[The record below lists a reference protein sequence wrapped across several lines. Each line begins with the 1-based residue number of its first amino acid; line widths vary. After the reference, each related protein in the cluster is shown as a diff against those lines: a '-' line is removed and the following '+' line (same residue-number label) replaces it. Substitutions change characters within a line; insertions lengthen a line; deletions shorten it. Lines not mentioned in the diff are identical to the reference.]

1 MLSIL
6 FSNERCSSSIIKF
19 MIALLNW
26 SGQIYK
32 YNILVMEVASEFMD
46 LSILDILTHVR
57 NVVVGIASVGL
68 FIGAIFFTFYLI
80 RLSRLPK
87 KSRQYRE
94 LSYHMES
101 ETLLRYAIS
110 IGCLIILNI
119 LFYTFFEMGRRCTH
133 IGVVIWSLYWGL
145 SIVRQKIL
153 GAAKKWKW
161 WLYI

>member
-26 SGQIYK
+26 VRPNYK

-46 LSILDILTHVR
+46 LSILDILTHLR
-57 NVVVGIASVGL
+57 NLFMGVVSVGL

-87 KSRQYRE
+87 KSREYRS
-94 LSYHMES
+94 LSYHMQS

-110 IGCLIILNI
+110 IACLIILNI
-119 LFYTFFEMGRRCTH
+119 LFYTFFDMGKRCTH
-133 IGVVIWSLYWGL
+133 IGVVIWSLYWVFTV
-145 SIVRQKIL
+145 VRQKIF
-153 GAAKKWKW
+153 GGSKK
-161 WLYI
+161 